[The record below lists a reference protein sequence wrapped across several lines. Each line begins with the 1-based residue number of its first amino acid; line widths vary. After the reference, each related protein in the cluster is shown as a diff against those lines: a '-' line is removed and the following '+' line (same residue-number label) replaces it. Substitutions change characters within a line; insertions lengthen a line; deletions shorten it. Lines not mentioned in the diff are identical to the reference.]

1 MKVRLSDIPEKGLT
15 LSERFDPAAMK
26 LDTPELRF
34 NAPPTVTAAFQKE
47 RETVMVQVEAT
58 GDIEMTCG
66 RCLEVYKQPY
76 DGRFSLGYDV
86 KGELFLDVTDDIRQE
101 ILLSYPVL
109 FICKEECLGLCPQCG
124 RNLNEGLCNCDAKH
138 PS

>member
-15 LSERFDPAAMK
+15 LSERFDPAAKK
-26 LDTPELRF
+26 LDTPELTF
-34 NAPPTVTAAFQKE
+34 AAPLTVTAAFQRE
-47 RETVMVQVEAT
+47 REVVMVQVEAL

-109 FICKEECLGLCPQCG
+109 FLCREECLGLCPRCG
-124 RNLNEGLCNCDAKH
+124 KNLNQELCDCKR
-138 PS
+138 S